1 MVIRRIREHVTT
13 HNWFAVAVDLL
24 IVVLGVFIGTQAN
37 NWNEARLERAAGAES
52 LREIMEDLRNNEVD
66 LASRRAYY
74 GDVRT
79 HSIAALRALESDGAP
94 RGEQFL
100 IDAYQASQVWARPL
114 IRAGYDEMTSAGLIR
129 SIGTRE
135 TRSRLTTYYAQ
146 IRQFDITAISTTPYR
161 ERLRQAMPYAVQAA
175 IREHCPERVTFLR
188 SGAQVAA
195 LPDRCAVALDRSDIE
210 EAAARL
216 DRAQLAEDLTRHI
229 ADLDQK
235 LSGYD
240 RFGRLARELRVH
252 LESIEGR

>member
-13 HNWFAVAVDLL
+13 HNWFAVTIDLA
-24 IVVLGVFIGTQAN
+24 IVVVGVFLGTQAN
-37 NWNEARLERAAGAES
+37 NWNEARLERAAGAQS

-74 GDVRT
+74 SDVRA
-79 HSIAALRALESDGAP
+79 HSVAALRALESAGGQ

-100 IDAYQASQVWARPL
+100 VDAYQASQVWARPL
-114 IRAGYDEMTSAGLIR
+114 IRAGYDEMASAGLSR
-129 SIGTRE
+129 SVGSRE

-146 IRQFDITAISTTPYR
+146 IRQFDITATSTTSYR
-161 ERLRQAMPYAVQAA
+161 ERLRQVMPYAAQAA
-175 IREHCPERVTFLR
+175 IREHCPERVTFLK

-195 LPDRCAVALDRSDIE
+195 LPDRCAVVLDRTSI
-210 EAAARL
+210 EAAADRL
-216 DRAQLAEDLTRHI
+216 AHADLAEDLTRHI

-240 RFGRLARELRVH
+240 RFGRLALELRLH
-252 LESIEGR
+252 LESVDGR